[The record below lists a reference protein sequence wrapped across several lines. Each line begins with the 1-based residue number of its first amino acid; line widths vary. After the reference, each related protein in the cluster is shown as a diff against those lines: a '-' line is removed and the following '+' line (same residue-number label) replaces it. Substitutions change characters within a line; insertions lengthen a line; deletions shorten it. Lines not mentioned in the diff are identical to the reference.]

1 MAVWWGNARKIAAV
15 AILVAAAGGCGE
27 KQTDGGGTASEV
39 VRIRSVSDESGTSE
53 TFEVIA
59 DQSGRY
65 RISVIDG
72 PSVRYSQVWDGKAL
86 LIYVPEESPKYQRME
101 NPDKDEF
108 PIVTWFYRSD
118 TDEFRKLCP
127 GAKKLGPKTLFGR
140 TAVRYHCDEVVPSD
154 TDPTEPLKA
163 REIALDEK
171 TGLLMRNG
179 GADVVTEVTFDPV
192 IKADTFST
200 EVPPGEDTFSTTE
213 PPGGDEEE
221 APGMY
226 PAELPAVGGGFI
238 NTALYATKPY
248 VVVSGPADGIRATLG
263 RVLPMTHAG
272 KPAVVGFLFAA
283 PDEDWK
289 GSLLNPEDEKAF
301 VDSILK
307 TAGTFPAPVGVDI
320 KGAAAASF
328 ASRPTDV
335 TIALVTAAG
344 PFAHVTPASD
354 VSDADLRKWI
364 AELS

>member
-1 MAVWWGNARKIAAV
+1 MAVWWGNAWKIVLV
-15 AILVAAAGGCGE
+15 AMLVAAAGGCGE
-27 KQTDGGGTASEV
+27 KQTDGGGTASDV
-39 VRIRSVSDESGTSE
+39 VRMRSVSEESGTSE
-53 TFEVIA
+53 TYEVIA

-65 RISVIDG
+65 RLTAVSG
-72 PSVRYSQVWDGKAL
+72 PDAGVFQVWDGKAL
-86 LIYVPEESPKYQRME
+86 LMHLPDESPQYQRYE
-101 NPDKDEF
+101 NPDRNEI
-108 PIVTWFYRSD
+108 PVATWFYRPDS
-118 TDEFRKLCP
+118 DEFRKFCP
-127 GAKKLGPKTLFGR
+127 GAEKLGTKTLFDR
-140 TAVRYHCDEVVPSD
+140 SAVRYHCDEVVPGE
-154 TDPTEPLKA
+154 TDPTEPREA

-171 TGLLMRNG
+171 TGLLM
-179 GADVVTEVTFDPV
+179 ADGTDSPTEVTFGVD
-192 IKADTFST
+192 IKPDTFST
-200 EVPPGEDTFSTTE
+200 EVPAGAETFPTE
-213 PPGGDEEE
+213 LPDGEEE

-238 NTALYATKPY
+238 NTALYAGSPY
-248 VVVSGPADGIRATLG
+248 VVVSGPADGIRATLA
-263 RVLPMTHAG
+263 RVLPMTRAG

-328 ASRPTDV
+328 ASSPTDV

-344 PFAHVTPASD
+344 PFAHVTLASD
-354 VSDADLRKWI
+354 VSDAELRKWI

>member
-1 MAVWWGNARKIAAV
+1 MAVWWGNAWKIAAV
-15 AILVAAAGGCGE
+15 AMVVAAGGCGE
-27 KQTDGGGTASEV
+27 KQADTGDASEV
-39 VRIRSVSDESGTSE
+39 VRIRSVSEEGGTSE

-59 DQSGRY
+59 DRSGRY
-65 RISVIDG
+65 RLSVIDG

-86 LIYVPEESPKYQRME
+86 LIYLPEESPKYQRME

-108 PIVTWFYRSD
+108 PIVTWFYRPD

-127 GAKKLGPKTLFGR
+127 QAKKLGTRTLFGR

-154 TDPTEPLKA
+154 TDPTEPLEA

-200 EVPPGEDTFSTTE
+200 EVPPGEDTLPTE
-213 PPGGDEEE
+213 PSEEE
-221 APGMY
+221 PGMP
-226 PAELPAVGGGFI
+226 PAELPAVGGGYI
-238 NTALYATKPY
+238 NTALYAANPY
-248 VVVSGPADGIRATLG
+248 VVVSGSADGIRATLG
-263 RVLPMTHAG
+263 RVLPMTHDG

-301 VDSILK
+301 VDSVLK

-320 KGAAAASF
+320 KGAMAASF
-328 ASRPTDV
+328 ASSPTDV

-344 PFAHVTPASD
+344 PFAHVTLASE
-354 VSDADLRKWI
+354 VSDAELRKWI